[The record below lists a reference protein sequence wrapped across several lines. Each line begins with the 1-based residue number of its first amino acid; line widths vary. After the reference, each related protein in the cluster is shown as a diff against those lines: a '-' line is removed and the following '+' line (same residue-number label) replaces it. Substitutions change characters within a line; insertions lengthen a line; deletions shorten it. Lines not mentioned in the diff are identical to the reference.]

1 MRNPKF
7 YEDARFIDQNKHT
20 YIRLLAQSKLIIE
33 KLKVTYTLEEFNI
46 LTKEIVD
53 NSFAFSF
60 WGLNFLVKA
69 EIEINPERNVFYL
82 GELNTYI
89 QFKEEE
95 VLILSYNFDGIGNIN
110 QEHTIEYFAK
120 EYYYEFVVNI
130 MEYSKSNHLKFQI
143 K

>member
-1 MRNPKF
+1 MRISKF
-7 YEDARFIDQNKHT
+7 IDDARFIEQNK
-20 YIRLLAQSKLIIE
+20 YIYKSLLAQSKIIIE
-33 KLKVTYTLEEFNI
+33 KLNVTYNLEEFNI

-89 QFKEEE
+89 QFNEEE
-95 VLILSYNFDGIGNIN
+95 VLIHSYNFDGIGNIN

-120 EYYYEFVVNI
+120 EYYYEFVAQI
-130 MEYSKSNHLKFQI
+130 IEYSKSNHLKFQI